1 MRRVLADAR
10 AVATKRR
17 SSGVT
22 HSLLLP
28 FLAVVAL
35 CVASYTGG
43 YQLDLSHSAVP
54 PAAPSHLNPD
64 APPAPVG
71 RRRLPVVAPAPSPV
85 LAPRTPPTPTV
96 SRAYDMQVA
105 ARRFFDHQ
113 KGRYVTV
120 DRILTT
126 VYRRGRYFSETHYNR
141 GHHSQLDLI
150 LEQLK
155 PGDRYQI
162 EIFWEDG
169 SRRWFDQKVG
179 PRAPAPLYVDEPDPF
194 SR

>member
-1 MRRVLADAR
+1 M
-10 AVATKRR
+10 
-17 SSGVT
+17 T

-28 FLAVVAL
+28 ILAVVAL

-43 YQLDLSHSAVP
+43 YQLDWSHAAVP
-54 PAAPSHLNPD
+54 AAAPSHLNPD

-71 RRRLPVVAPAPSPV
+71 RERLPVIAPAPSPV
-85 LAPRTPPTPTV
+85 LAPRRPQPSATTRT
-96 SRAYDMQVA
+96 YNMQVA
-105 ARRFFDHQ
+105 AAQYFDYQ
-113 KGRYVTV
+113 KDRYVTV
-120 DRILTT
+120 DRIQTT
-126 VYRRGRYFSETHYNR
+126 VYRRGRYSSETYYNR
-141 GHHSQLDLI
+141 GHNSEFDLI
-150 LEQLK
+150 LEELK

-179 PRAPAPLYVDEPDPF
+179 SGAPGRLYVDEPDPF